1 MASNLFASPRCL
13 HAQVLMAMN
22 LFTATHTCVMVYIND
37 HRLYCILASLY
48 SSKVLD
54 GICALHSFLVF
65 ALLSKQLFRNFPVI
79 MQAVIC

>member
-22 LFTATHTCVMVYIND
+22 MFTATHTCVMVYIND

-48 SSKVLD
+48 LSI
-54 GICALHSFLVF
+54 GICALHSFLVL
-65 ALLSKQLFRNFPVI
+65 ALLSKQLFRDFPVI

>member
-22 LFTATHTCVMVYIND
+22 MFTATHTCVMVYIND
-37 HRLYCILASLY
+37 HSLYCILASLY
-48 SSKVLD
+48 LSIVLKFPD

-65 ALLSKQLFRNFPVI
+65 ALLSKQLFRDFPVI
-79 MQAVIC
+79 M

>member
-1 MASNLFASPRCL
+1 
-13 HAQVLMAMN
+13 MAMN
-22 LFTATHTCVMVYIND
+22 IFTATHTCVMVYIND

-48 SSKVLD
+48 LVLD

-65 ALLSKQLFRNFPVI
+65 ALLSKQLFRDFPVI